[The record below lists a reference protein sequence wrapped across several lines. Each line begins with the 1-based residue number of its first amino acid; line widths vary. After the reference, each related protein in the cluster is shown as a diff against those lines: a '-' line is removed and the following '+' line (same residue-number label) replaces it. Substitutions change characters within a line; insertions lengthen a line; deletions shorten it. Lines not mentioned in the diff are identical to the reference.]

1 MTFGTRSAPVD
12 ALRSL
17 LTHSVRFGALS
28 LSEAAM
34 TEAAIATSCGGPG
47 FALRLAAMQRSPQ
60 VALVRSSAAG
70 RRGALLHAFLILDD
84 TSGHQA
90 DWIVGDVR
98 GILSFGDAARRWDRA
113 DGRLLVDHTP
123 DDVQEPPGDVL
134 TAAVARRLPW
144 LSGLA
149 IATGAQPVAY
159 AVADLARIGR
169 IIQRCPEASIEARL
183 KDFDRTPGRDGPTTE
198 DAAGQDIGIVGSLT
212 PASGRPRAE
221 QDGFRRAAPRGRP
234 VDASTYCVGTTPVG
248 EHPPGVRP

>member
-47 FALRLAAMQRSPQ
+47 FALRLAAMERAPQ

-70 RRGALLHAFLILDD
+70 RRSALLHAFLILDD
-84 TSGHQA
+84 TSGHRA
-90 DWIVGDVR
+90 DWLVGDVH
-98 GILSFGDAARRWDRA
+98 GILSFGDAARRWGRA
-113 DGRLLVDHTP
+113 DGRLLVDRTP
-123 DDVQEPPGDVL
+123 DDVQELPGDAL

-144 LSGLA
+144 LAGRA
-149 IATGAQPVAY
+149 MATGAQPAAY

-198 DAAGQDIGIVGSLT
+198 DAAGQDIGIVEPLT
-212 PASGRPRAE
+212 SASGRQWAE
-221 QDGFRRAAPRGRP
+221 QDGLRRAAPRGRP
-234 VDASTYCVGTTPVG
+234 FDAAVSGIGAAPV
-248 EHPPGVRP
+248 EDHPPGVRP

>member
-1 MTFGTRSAPVD
+1 MTFGMRSAPVD

-47 FALRLAAMQRSPQ
+47 FALRLAAMERAPQ

-70 RRGALLHAFLILDD
+70 RGSALLHAFLILDD
-84 TSGHQA
+84 TSGHRA
-90 DWIVGDVR
+90 DWLVGDVH
-98 GILSFGDAARRWDRA
+98 GILSFGDAARRWGRA
-113 DGRLLVDHTP
+113 DGRLHVDRTP
-123 DDVQEPPGDVL
+123 HDVQEPPGDAL

-144 LSGLA
+144 LAGLA
-149 IATGAQPVAY
+149 MTGAQPAAY

-198 DAAGQDIGIVGSLT
+198 YAAGQDIGIVEPLT
-212 PASGRPRAE
+212 SASGRPRTE
-221 QDGFRRAAPRGRP
+221 QDGLRRAAPRGRP
-234 VDASTYCVGTTPVG
+234 FNAAASGIGADPVG
-248 EHPPGVRP
+248 DHPPGVRP